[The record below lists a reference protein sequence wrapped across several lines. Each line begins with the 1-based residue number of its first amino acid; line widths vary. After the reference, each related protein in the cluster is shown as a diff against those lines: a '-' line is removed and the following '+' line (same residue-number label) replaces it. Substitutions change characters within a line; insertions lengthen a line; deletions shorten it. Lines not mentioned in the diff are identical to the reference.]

1 MSEPVTTPGGVER
14 QLKKLS
20 EMLDESHTDLVAAE
34 NNYAATKSA
43 YEIAMATSRISLAQI
58 SSPAGRNYT
67 VQERED
73 IALLDNQKLHIKIGE
88 AEALVKAAR
97 ANSVRIKTQID
108 LARSVGTLV
117 RAGFDL

>member
-1 MSEPVTTPGGVER
+1 MNEVTTPGGVER
-14 QLKKLS
+14 QLIKLS
-20 EMLDESHTDLVAAE
+20 NQLDESHNDLVAAE
-34 NNYAATKSA
+34 NNYAFTKST
-43 YEIAMATSRISLAQI
+43 YEIAIAKSRIVLA
-58 SSPAGRNYT
+58 SKSAPNGKNYT

-73 IALLDNQKLHIKIGE
+73 LALIENQLLHVKMGE
-88 AEALVKAAR
+88 ADALVKAAR

>member
-20 EMLDESHTDLVAAE
+20 DLLDESHTDLVAAE
-34 NNYAATKSA
+34 NNYAMTKST
-43 YEIAMATSRISLAQI
+43 YEIALAKSRIALA
-58 SSPAGRNYT
+58 SKSAPNGKNYT

-73 IALLDNQKLHIKIGE
+73 MALIENQELHVKMGE
-88 AEALVKAAR
+88 ADALVKAAR

>member
-1 MSEPVTTPGGVER
+1 MNEVTTPGGVER
-14 QLKKLS
+14 QLIKLS
-20 EMLDESHTDLVAAE
+20 KELDDTHSDLVAAE
-34 NNYAATKSA
+34 NNYAAVKSD
-43 YEIAMATSRISLAQI
+43 YEIALAKARIEL
-58 SSPAGRNYT
+58 SSKSAPNGKHYT

-73 IALLDNQKLHIKIGE
+73 M
-88 AEALVKAAR
+88 ALVANQDLHRQMGTADAIVRASR